1 VKTMTQHVIKKNQLQ
16 SPHKV
21 ESGVAD
27 MANVGKKTNGNTILS
42 SSRSYEETPV
52 PENIEQ
58 GITTSVIRS
67 LPMEL
72 QVIHKRRQSPLLK
85 SY

>member
-1 VKTMTQHVIKKNQLQ
+1 MFKIANVGADFA
-16 SPHKV
+16 
-21 ESGVAD
+21 GVAD